1 MQSLREPGKVPFVKL
16 KDLPKRAQARALS
29 ALYAETHPEYGLRG
43 YELTQ
48 FFESVLNEAE
58 YRDLISV
65 LGSWKMRDGK
75 ETLVSIANE
84 RKKERTF

>member
-1 MQSLREPGKVPFVKL
+1 MKL
-16 KDLPKRAQARALS
+16 KDLPKRAQARAL
-29 ALYAETHPEYGLRG
+29 AAHYAESHPEYGLRG

-48 FFESVLNEAE
+48 FFENVLSQAD

-65 LGSWKMRDGK
+65 LILWKMKDGK
-75 ETLVSIANE
+75 QSLIDAANE